1 MIGESQDKYMAEA
14 QILRTGTSLHPGGLL
29 SKVNTAFE
37 SSFALNMT
45 DRLHRRPQGISWFL
59 E

>member
-1 MIGESQDKYMAEA
+1 MWLKHKYSEPE
-14 QILRTGTSLHPGGLL
+14 QSVYPRGLL

-45 DRLHRRPQGISWFL
+45 DRLHRGPQGISWFL